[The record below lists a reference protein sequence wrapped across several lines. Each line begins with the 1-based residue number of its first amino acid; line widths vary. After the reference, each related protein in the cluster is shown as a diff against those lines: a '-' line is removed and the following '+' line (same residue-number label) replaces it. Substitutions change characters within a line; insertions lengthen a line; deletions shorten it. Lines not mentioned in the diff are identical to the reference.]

1 MVEKAHT
8 AGRLPGMYEPL
19 RNLRSRIADWF
30 APPSEASATGET
42 YDIVL
47 ELPGVDPEDIDVSVE
62 GDNVVVKG
70 EKRSEHT
77 EEGRTFFFSE
87 REYGAFL
94 RSFRLPADA
103 KTDAIAADCA
113 NGVLTL
119 RVPKVVS
126 EPEGKKRIKVRKTG

>member
-8 AGRLPGMYEPL
+8 AGWLPNMYEPL
-19 RNLRSRIADWF
+19 RNLRTRIADWF
-30 APPSEASATGET
+30 APRSEASATGET

-47 ELPGVDPEDIDVSVE
+47 ELPGVEPDDIDVSVE
-62 GDNVVVKG
+62 GDSVVVKG
-70 EKRSEHT
+70 EKHSEHT

-94 RSFRLPADA
+94 RSFRLPPDA
-103 KTDAIAADCA
+103 KTDAITAECV

-119 RVPKVVS
+119 HVPKAKAQ
-126 EPEGKKRIKVRKTG
+126 PEGKTRIKVQKA